1 MEQHRTKT
9 CFPNVTATRQM
20 FDSLVFRN
28 DGAQIELA
36 PARDWE
42 VSDDGREYT
51 FYLREDM
58 NSQNG
63 EPFMWMIPIL
73 EPHIERTRSRVIL
86 QGEFPSPSDP
96 PPVACFTPVVLS
108 PPEGIER

>member
-51 FYLREDM
+51 FYLREDV
-58 NSQNG
+58 NSHNG
-63 EPFMWMIPIL
+63 EPFKSTIPIP

-96 PPVACFTPVVLS
+96 PSGCVFHTRCSFAT
-108 PPEGIER
+108 GRN